1 MRSRECREM
10 LMNLGYGRLACA
22 CNNRPYIVPIY
33 FAYDADRLYCF
44 STLGRKIEWMREN
57 PLVCVE
63 VDEVRGHDDWASVIV
78 FGQYVEIPNTREYAK
93 SREHVRSLLQ
103 KRSLWWQSGYTAS
116 QIRRKDKH
124 PVSVF
129 YCIQLEEMSGLYG
142 SPDIWETR
150 KSRTRLQTKAEESN
164 LRAFCSVSHPS

>member
-1 MRSRECREM
+1 
-10 LMNLGYGRLACA
+10 
-22 CNNRPYIVPIY
+22 
-33 FAYDADRLYCF
+33 
-44 STLGRKIEWMREN
+44 MREN

-124 PVSVF
+124 PVPVF
-129 YCIQLEEMSGLYG
+129 YCIQIEEMSGLHG

-150 KSRTRLQTKAEESN
+150 KPRTRHADQG
-164 LRAFCSVSHPS
+164 

>member
-1 MRSRECREM
+1 MLVTKMRTRECREM
-10 LMNLGYGRLACA
+10 LMRLGYGRLACA

-33 FAYDADRLYCF
+33 FAYEADRLYCF
-44 STLGRKIEWMREN
+44 STLGQKIEWMREN

-63 VDEVRGHDDWASVIV
+63 TDEVRGHDDWASVVIL
-78 FGQYVEIPNTREYAK
+78 GQYVEIPNTREYAN

-116 QIRRKDKH
+116 QIRRKAKP
-124 PVSVF
+124 PVPVF
-129 YCIQLEEMSGLYG
+129 YCIQIEEMSGLRG

-150 KSRTRLQTKAEESN
+150 KR
-164 LRAFCSVSHPS
+164 RARPSDKS